1 MIPVMN
7 PKREESESERLDR
20 NWSELLQE
28 LRVTQTG
35 SQILTGFLLTIAFQP
50 RFDELD
56 TYQVALYITLVFA
69 AAGTTVFGLA
79 PVSLHRRLFRQGEKD
94 RIVAMAD
101 WLVKATLFGVAFVLT
116 GTLSLIV
123 DVVVGRA
130 AGIGAAAICTAA
142 VVTLWVALPGRRRGR
157 NER

>member
-1 MIPVMN
+1 MAYN
-7 PKREESESERLDR
+7 REESESDRLDR

-50 RFDELD
+50 RFADLD
-56 TYQVALYITLVFA
+56 TYQVVLYVTLVFA
-69 AAGTTVFGLA
+69 AAATTVFGLA

-94 RIVAMAD
+94 HIVSMAD
-101 WLVKATLFGVAFVLT
+101 RLVKATLFGVAFVLT

-123 DVVVGRA
+123 DVVLGRGPGLA
-130 AGIGAAAICTAA
+130 SAVVCVVA
-142 VVTLWVALPGRRRGR
+142 VVTLWFALPGSRRGR
-157 NER
+157 SAG